1 MVMGASLWFDRP
13 TTKITIR
20 LYGLRNVRLA
30 WRVKVQPPSL
40 PIPWLI
46 SETQVKGWG
55 RYCLTAQLL
64 LKTEASAT
72 AEVGYYAHDQQDN
85 ENHQ

>member
-1 MVMGASLWFDRP
+1 MVMGARLWLDRL
-13 TTKITIR
+13 TTKITIW
-20 LYGLRNVRLA
+20 LYPPRNVRLA
-30 WRVKVQPPSL
+30 WWVRVRPPSL

-46 SETQVKGWG
+46 SEIQVKGWG

-72 AEVGYYAHDQQDN
+72 GEVGYHAHDQQDDKD
-85 ENHQ
+85 HQ